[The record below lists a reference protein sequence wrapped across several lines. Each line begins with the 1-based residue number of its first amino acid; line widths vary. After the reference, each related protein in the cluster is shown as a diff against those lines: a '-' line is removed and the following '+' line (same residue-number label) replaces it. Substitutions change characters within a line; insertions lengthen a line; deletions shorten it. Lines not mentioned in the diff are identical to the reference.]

1 MMEFFTKIINIEAV
15 VRRCSVKKLFLEIS
29 QKSQENTCARVPF
42 LIKLQAPPATLL
54 KKRLWHRSF
63 PVNFAKLSRT
73 PFFIEQLWC
82 LLLLKL
88 TAVNYHGPKYV
99 FESCYEILRKTFAIR
114 GFRVFQIA
122 LRGRGNP
129 LTPVDFFIGWQES
142 EEE

>member
-42 LIKLQAPPATLL
+42 LI
-54 KKRLWHRSF
+54 KRLWHRSF